1 MPIPSSDENK
11 AALRRHCRSLVLPD
25 PEERS
30 RSIVSHLFELL
41 KAHPEWQIIATFFPL
56 HGEPDLSPLQQL
68 LPERDFV
75 YPRIEGSDMTFHHVI
90 DPATQLIPTRWN
102 LREPCAGLPLVG
114 GDEIHVML
122 CPGTAFDLSG
132 HRLGKG
138 KGFYDRYLAATLP
151 PRPRLIGVSFASFL
165 FPIIPHESHDM
176 MMDLI
181 VTELGPVTQQ

>member
-11 AALRRHCRSLVLPD
+11 AALRRHCRSLVVAD
-25 PEERS
+25 PVDSS
-30 RSIVSHLFELL
+30 RSITSHVFELL
-41 KAHPEWQIIATFFPL
+41 RAHPEWQRIATFFPL
-56 HGEPDLSPLQQL
+56 HGEPDLTPLRQL

-75 YPRIEGSDMTFHHVI
+75 YPRIEGPDMTFHRVI

-102 LREPCAGLPLVG
+102 LREPCAELPVVRG
-114 GDEIHVML
+114 EEINVML
-122 CPGTAFDLSG
+122 CPGTAFDVAG

-151 PRPRLIGVSFASFL
+151 PRPRLIGVSFASL
-165 FPIIPHESHDM
+165 VFPGIPHESHDM

-181 VTELGPVTQQ
+181 VTELGPVTPE